1 MSNSKM
7 VMSQAANSLALTAGQ
22 TLFYGR
28 PDGAS
33 TAVDSFS
40 FVVPDGVTE
49 ISAVCVGPGQS
60 GRRNDSTANG
70 GAGGNLRYSSSIA
83 VTAGETLTVE
93 VGEGIQANTSVQSG
107 GTTRIKR
114 GATILLEA
122 SNQTNSTDNS
132 TIGGSIGGGDGGI
145 GGGSTSTN
153 AGGGGG
159 AGGYSGSGGAGQTGG
174 GTTVAPAANSGGA
187 FGGIRSASTAGP
199 GGGVGL
205 MGAGPTGS
213 DYYSSTSQNA
223 RNAVGSYG
231 FISDGSIYAAGFGSG
246 GGGNDSTSGF
256 AGAGGAGACRIVWG
270 AGRSYPNNV
279 DNYLPLASPASQIEL
294 RLYGSTG
301 CGLSM
306 LSVKDANNTDFFSG
320 LTPVEGGSSSSFSSI
335 SSGQFT
341 LKAQAYPAGQLS
353 NLKSTNTAG
362 TYIYY
367 SPTGLAN
374 PSDYVSIFIKP
385 TSAKIVGSI
394 TLSSAYNSASSGPY
408 NNPVSGIAVIADGL
422 DITKGIACLRGDYV
436 WDGTYERLIQTI
448 TFT

>member
-49 ISAVCVGPGQS
+49 ISAVCVGPGES
-60 GRRNDSTANG
+60 GRRSDSTGSG

-122 SNQTNSTDNS
+122 SNRTNSTDNS
-132 TIGGSIGGGDGGI
+132 TIGGSIGGGDGGL

-159 AGGYSGSGGAGQTGG
+159 AGGYSGSGGDGQTGG

-187 FGGIRSASTAGP
+187 FGGIRSSSTAGP

-213 DYYSSTSQNA
+213 EYYSSSSQNA
-223 RNAVGSYG
+223 RNTVGSYG

-246 GGGNDSTSGF
+246 GGGNDFTGGA
-256 AGAGGAGACRIVWG
+256 AGPGGAGACRIVWG

-306 LSVKDANNTDFFSG
+306 LSVKDANNTDFFGG

-353 NLKSTNTAG
+353 NLQSTNTAG

-367 SPTGLAN
+367 APNGLAD

-385 TSAKIVGSI
+385 TSAKVVGSI

-408 NNPVSGIAVIADGL
+408 NNPVSGISVIADGL
-422 DITKGIACLRGDYV
+422 DITNGIACLRGDYV